1 MTSGPFCDSADLIL
15 GDGRPRARLRP
26 LAPEACPRLAET
38 LVAMPPWSVLGH
50 TAEVMLRYLSAEDG
64 ARRYLI
70 EIGGAEAGVASV
82 RHPWLKGPYLELL
95 ALLPGF
101 QGNGVGAAFLHWYEQ
116 QATACGARNLWV
128 CASRINARALQF
140 YGRHGFQ
147 EVAVLPDLVADGF
160 DEILLRKSPPGPATG
175 GD

>member
-1 MTSGPFCDSADLIL
+1 MTSGPFCESADLIL
-15 GDGRPRARLRP
+15 GGGPPRARLRP
-26 LAPEACPRLAET
+26 LALEACPRLAQAI
-38 LVAMPPWSVLGH
+38 VAMPPWSVLGH
-50 TAEVMLRYLSAEDG
+50 TPEVMLRYLSAEDG

-70 EIGGAEAGVASV
+70 EIGGVEAGVASV

-101 QGNGVGAAFLHWYEQ
+101 QGNGIGAAFLHWYEQ
-116 QATACGARNLWV
+116 QAIACGARNLWV

-140 YGRHGFQ
+140 YERHGFQ

-160 DEILLRKSPPGPATG
+160 DEILLRKSAGRLATG